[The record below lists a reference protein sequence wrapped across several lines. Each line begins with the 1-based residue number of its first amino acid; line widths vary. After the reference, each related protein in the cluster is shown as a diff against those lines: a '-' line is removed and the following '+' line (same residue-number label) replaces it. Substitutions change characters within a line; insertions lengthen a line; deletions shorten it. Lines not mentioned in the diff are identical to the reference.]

1 MPKLNRGLVLAVI
14 LAGVAMPALAAPHA
28 GFQIAARDDTATPDP
43 AAPMRLADND
53 DDDDDGWRRKGDRRD
68 RHDGERRGRHH
79 DDDDDDDEGEDD
91 DDDRAA
97 PRRVG
102 PAPAQNPLI
111 GAHRANT
118 N

>member
-1 MPKLNRGLVLAVI
+1 MPKLDRGLVLAVI
-14 LAGVAMPALAAPHA
+14 LAGVAMPAIAAPNA
-28 GFQIAARDDTATPDP
+28 GFQIAARDAATPDP
-43 AAPMRLADND
+43 AVPMRLADND
-53 DDDDDGWRRKGDRRD
+53 DDDDDGWRRKGDRRS
-68 RHDGERRGRHH
+68 RHDGEHRGRHH

-91 DDDRAA
+91 DDDNAA

-111 GAHRANT
+111 GAPRANT